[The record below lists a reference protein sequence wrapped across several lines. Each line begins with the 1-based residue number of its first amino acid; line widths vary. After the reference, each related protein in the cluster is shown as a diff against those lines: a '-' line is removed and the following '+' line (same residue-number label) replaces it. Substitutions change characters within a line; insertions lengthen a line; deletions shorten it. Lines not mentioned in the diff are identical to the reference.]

1 MEQEKRGRGRPKIFT
16 GPLDEYAPS
25 RRQAMNAMYMYEGV
39 EFISVAATEIP
50 DSHLIWVKDDV
61 ARTSSG
67 RQGIV
72 EQIGRMVVQDR
83 FGRDDCIYVA
93 TLAAAAVKA
102 LEGYLAEKLPGG
114 DRPGALT
121 SFCIFQS
128 TEGTAVTYMYD
139 EIDAQTGAT
148 VTKNNQAT
156 LTMVEG
162 YMDDQIEAAAALK
175 TFVSGRI

>member
-1 MEQEKRGRGRPKIFT
+1 MEIKKLTTVTAMRARVGTRIAYTYSTIDTVTGQPTRRNIRGSLVLTKGME
-16 GPLDEYAPS
+16 D
-25 RRQAMNAMYMYEGV
+25 
-39 EFISVAATEIP
+39 
-50 DSHLIWVKDDV
+50 
-61 ARTSSG
+61 
-67 RQGIV
+67 
-72 EQIGRMVVQDR
+72 
-83 FGRDDCIYVA
+83 
-93 TLAAAAVKA
+93 AAAAVKA
-102 LEGYLAEKLPGG
+102 LENYLAEKLPGG

-156 LTMVEG
+156 LTLVEG

-175 TFVSGRI
+175 TFMSGRL

>member
-1 MEQEKRGRGRPKIFT
+1 MAEIKKLTTVTAMRARVGTRIAYTYSTIDTVTGQPTRRNIRGSLVLTKGME
-16 GPLDEYAPS
+16 D
-25 RRQAMNAMYMYEGV
+25 
-39 EFISVAATEIP
+39 
-50 DSHLIWVKDDV
+50 
-61 ARTSSG
+61 
-67 RQGIV
+67 
-72 EQIGRMVVQDR
+72 
-83 FGRDDCIYVA
+83 
-93 TLAAAAVKA
+93 AAAAVKA
-102 LEGYLAEKLPGG
+102 LENYLAEKLPGG

-156 LTMVEG
+156 LTLVEG

-175 TFVSGRI
+175 TFVSGRL

>member
-1 MEQEKRGRGRPKIFT
+1 MEIKKLTTVTAMRARVGTRIAYTYSTIDTVTGQPTRRNIRGSLVLTKGME
-16 GPLDEYAPS
+16 D
-25 RRQAMNAMYMYEGV
+25 
-39 EFISVAATEIP
+39 
-50 DSHLIWVKDDV
+50 
-61 ARTSSG
+61 
-67 RQGIV
+67 
-72 EQIGRMVVQDR
+72 
-83 FGRDDCIYVA
+83 
-93 TLAAAAVKA
+93 AAAAVKA
-102 LEGYLAEKLPGG
+102 LEDYLAEKLPGG

-156 LTMVEG
+156 LTLVEG

-175 TFVSGRI
+175 TFVSGRL

>member
-1 MEQEKRGRGRPKIFT
+1 MEIKKLTTVTAMRARVGTRIAYTYSTIDTVTGQPTRRNIRGSLVLTKGME
-16 GPLDEYAPS
+16 D
-25 RRQAMNAMYMYEGV
+25 
-39 EFISVAATEIP
+39 
-50 DSHLIWVKDDV
+50 
-61 ARTSSG
+61 
-67 RQGIV
+67 
-72 EQIGRMVVQDR
+72 
-83 FGRDDCIYVA
+83 
-93 TLAAAAVKA
+93 AAAAVKA
-102 LEGYLAEKLPGG
+102 LENYLAEKLPGG

-156 LTMVEG
+156 LTLVEG

-175 TFVSGRI
+175 TFVSGRL